1 MLTFNSQIMRTKVL
15 SLLSLFVF
23 GAMTVFAQ
31 SKTDKFKVS
40 GSCDLCKTRIEK
52 AAMSVPGVT
61 KATWDMKSEMMDVTF
76 DSQKTSDRNIQKAI
90 AAVGHDTPMYRA
102 SDAVYDKLPACCHYN
117 RMPMETKAMAP
128 MKKHM

>member
-1 MLTFNSQIMRTKVL
+1 MRTKVL

-76 DSQKTSDRNIQKAI
+76 DSQKTSDDNIQKAI
-90 AAVGHDTPMYRA
+90 AAVGHDTPKYRA
-102 SDAVYDKLPACCHYN
+102 SDAVYDKLPACCHYD
-117 RMPMETKAMAP
+117 RTPMETKAMAP